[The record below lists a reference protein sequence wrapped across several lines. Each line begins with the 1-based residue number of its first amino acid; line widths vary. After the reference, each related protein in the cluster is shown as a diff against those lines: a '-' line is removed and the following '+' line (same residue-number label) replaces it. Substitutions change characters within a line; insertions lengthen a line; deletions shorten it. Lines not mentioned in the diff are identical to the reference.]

1 MKLRNLLPLLLLAV
15 LMPVAGC
22 KKGPDKLI
30 AKTWKVTTVMSK
42 GTFDEAT
49 FQPLKDQLMKVEM
62 TFKDNKYSMSVDGN
76 VIETGTYA
84 VEGSKIV
91 VTTEEGMKMDA
102 VVTKET
108 LTLDNPDFMT
118 TLQPK

>member
-62 TFKDNKYSMSVDGN
+62 TFKDNKYSISVDGN

>member
-30 AKTWKVTTVMSK
+30 AKTWKVTPVMSK